1 MKKMK
6 PIVKILECTKNP
18 LTQIGTNAS
27 YCYATKLKDEGHASR
42 IAKECIRAGHGRNME
57 FATVTMVISNISC
70 RLGRELYTHIGGSP
84 TRVQASTRYINYS
97 NFAYFIPEGLNEK
110 QQIKYI
116 EAMESAR
123 EYYRELKELGCSND
137 ITGYIIPLAGGTS
150 IVIKCNVRMLEN
162 LFNQRLCFRALREF
176 TMLTREMKKTLANI
190 DSEWKWLSDN
200 LFVPKCVKQG
210 VCYES
215 RPCHLVTK
223 THTFE
228 KKELYK

>member
-1 MKKMK
+1 MK
-6 PIVKILECTKNP
+6 PEVKVLEYTKQP
-18 LTQIGTNAS
+18 LTQIGINAS
-27 YCYATKLKDEGHASR
+27 YCYDTKLKDEGHASR

-57 FATVTMVISNISC
+57 FATVTMVISGISS
-70 RLGRELYTHIGGSP
+70 RVARELYTHIGGSP
-84 TRVQASTRYINYS
+84 TRVQASTRYITYS
-97 NFAYFIPEGLNEK
+97 NFAYFVPDGLSEEQLK
-110 QQIKYI
+110 IYI

-123 EYYRELKELGCSND
+123 SYYNKLKEAGCNND
-137 ITGYIIPLAGGTS
+137 VAGYSLTFATGTT

-176 TMLTREMKKTLANI
+176 TMLAREMKRTLAKL
-190 DSEWKWLSDN
+190 DCEWKWLSDN
-200 LFVPKCVKQG
+200 LFVTKCVKQG

-223 THTFE
+223 SHTFE